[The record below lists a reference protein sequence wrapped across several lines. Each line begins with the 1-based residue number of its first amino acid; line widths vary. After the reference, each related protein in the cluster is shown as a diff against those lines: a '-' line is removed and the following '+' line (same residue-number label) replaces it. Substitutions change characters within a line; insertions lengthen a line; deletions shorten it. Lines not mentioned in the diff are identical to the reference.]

1 MAAVAIT
8 IGVILDVR
16 GRFLLNFPDDDELS
30 GWIFFKRIS
39 FSKMFLS
46 YFLCK
51 DALHFLT
58 KIFYKIIIL

>member
-16 GRFLLNFPDDDELS
+16 GRFLLNFPDDDD
-30 GWIFFKRIS
+30 
-39 FSKMFLS
+39 KMFLS